1 MTGNKQRSYKN
12 KCGSCQYFAFRIR
25 HGDTRSNGVCS
36 NPKRVNYHDASQTC
50 KLYKEN
56 AE

>member
-1 MTGNKQRSYKN
+1 MTGNKQRSYEN

-25 HGDTRSNGVCS
+25 HGDTRANGVCS